1 MKAEDLGMVPVAN
14 VSKKCDLLVAADISS
29 MSGKAKKAQDIG
41 VPVASVEDFLLIQIE
56 AWGSPYQ
63 AAPQPVSCDSPDDR
77 IGGSCERCTA
87 LGVTPECIEL
97 TVDQKTFSSEAK

>member
-41 VPVASVEDFLLIQIE
+41 VPVASVEDFLLIQ
-56 AWGSPYQ
+56 S
-63 AAPQPVSCDSPDDR
+63 
-77 IGGSCERCTA
+77 
-87 LGVTPECIEL
+87 
-97 TVDQKTFSSEAK
+97 